1 MRQEIKRICGLL
13 GLNKNVEISCVY
25 CLNKIE
31 TESKKRGTSLFKEGG
46 TTLEKVA
53 QSIVFLVVRYEEL
66 PVTLYDFENIG
77 CDKKE
82 IYKHFSRL
90 KSALKLKFKPTSSII
105 FVNKIIRELGL
116 KPREES
122 LLAICAT
129 SFLIKLE
136 MLEKVI
142 ENPLSFRNQ
151 IVKAAA
157 VMYILMNDV
166 YKVTQKKLWTVVGCN
181 SHALRNRIREIKDL
195 LFRVGKIHY
204 ENKNWRKFNKEYRG
218 FIVNASKRI
227 DRPRSFT
234 NGLIDM
240 KYKMVITKS
249 RKGVVELEFIL
260 NDDEGK
266 KRKRTDK

>member
-1 MRQEIKRICGLL
+1 M
-13 GLNKNVEISCVY
+13 
-25 CLNKIE
+25 
-31 TESKKRGTSLFKEGG
+31 
-46 TTLEKVA
+46 
-53 QSIVFLVVRYEEL
+53 
-66 PVTLYDFENIG
+66 
-77 CDKKE
+77 
-82 IYKHFSRL
+82 
-90 KSALKLKFKPTSSII
+90 
-105 FVNKIIRELGL
+105 NKIIRELGL

-166 YKVTQKKLWTVVGCN
+166 YKVTQKKLLTVVGCN
-181 SHALRNRIREIKDL
+181 SHALSNRIREIKDL
-195 LFRVGKIHY
+195 LFRVGKIRY

-227 DRPRSFT
+227 DRPRS
-234 NGLIDM
+234 LIGN
-240 KYKMVITKS
+240 S
-249 RKGVVELEFIL
+249 GSLR
-260 NDDEGK
+260 
-266 KRKRTDK
+266 